1 MTRGEP
7 FRVHL
12 QTLKDFGQLANTV
25 CDAREDLPKWRF
37 CHAAAPHTAPRREQG
52 ITNVTIVSII
62 AEKGGHGERGV
73 DTTNQDH
80 MLVTPSEVGGRYV
93 ALVAQV
99 PCIQDGN
106 RLPSATSLDVF
117 LIWLVNAVA
126 QTISSCAR
134 WLMLKRRLGK
144 PKLR

>member
-12 QTLKDFGQLANTV
+12 QTLKDLGQVGPGQIQFATH
-25 CDAREDLPKWRF
+25 AKTYQSGASAMPLPPT
-37 CHAAAPHTAPRREQG
+37 PHPAGNG
-52 ITNVTIVSII
+52 ITNVMIVSII

-80 MLVTPSEVGGRYV
+80 TLVTPSEVGGRYV
-93 ALVAQV
+93 ALVAKV
-99 PCIQDGN
+99 SCIQDGN

-117 LIWLVNAVA
+117 SSGLSKRFRQVQTARA
-126 QTISSCAR
+126 QD
-134 WLMLKRRLGK
+134 G
-144 PKLR
+144 